1 MSLFLTY
8 LKIYY
13 LKILMDTDEDPELD
27 VPDFSMNIGS
37 GLLLLVIS
45 GVLKLMKQ

>member
-1 MSLFLTY
+1 
-8 LKIYY
+8 
-13 LKILMDTDEDPELD
+13 MDTDEYTDLD